1 MIDRALAQAVRR
13 RAGEACE
20 YCRLPQS
27 ARRLKFPIDH
37 VIAQQHRGPTVSENL
52 ALCCG
57 RCNRHKGPNL
67 AGIDPIS
74 GVMIRLFNPRRDTWS
89 EHFRWDGPYIAGVT
103 EVGRVTV
110 EVLNMNHPED
120 VAIRQE
126 LIANGV
132 FPPNG

>member
-1 MIDRALAQAVRR
+1 MDRELEQAVRT
-13 RAGEACE
+13 RAGNACE

-37 VIAQQHRGPTVSENL
+37 VIAQQHRGPTTSENL

-67 AGIDPIS
+67 AGIDPLTGS
-74 GVMIRLFNPRRDTWS
+74 MVRLFHPRTDLWA
-89 EHFRWDGPYIAGVT
+89 EHFRWDGPFISGLT
-103 EVGRVTV
+103 EIGRTTL

-120 VAIRQE
+120 LAIRQE
-126 LIANGV
+126 LIANGD
-132 FPPNG
+132 FPPPA

>member
-1 MIDRALAQAVRR
+1 MDRELEQAVRA
-13 RAGEACE
+13 RARDACE

-37 VIAQQHRGPTVSENL
+37 VIAQQHRGPTSSENL

-67 AGIDPIS
+67 AGIDPLT
-74 GVMIRLFNPRRDTWS
+74 GLMVRLFHPRTDLWPDHS
-89 EHFRWDGPYIAGVT
+89 RWDGPFIAGLT
-103 EVGRVTV
+103 DVGRTTL

-126 LIANGV
+126 LIVNGD
-132 FPPNG
+132 FPPQP

>member
-1 MIDRALAQAVRR
+1 MIERTLDEAVRR
-13 RAGEACE
+13 RAGDACE

-37 VIAQQHRGPTVSENL
+37 VIALQHRGPTTLENL

-67 AGIDPIS
+67 AGIDPTT
-74 GVMIRLFNPRRDTWS
+74 GAMTRLFHPRTDAWP
-89 EHFRWDGPYIAGVT
+89 EHFRWDGPFISGAT
-103 EVGRVTV
+103 DVGRTTV

-120 VAIRQE
+120 VAIRRE
-126 LIANGV
+126 LIARGG
-132 FPPNG
+132 FPPA